1 MDSNVLRE
9 CAQRLVETAD
19 FIRNFGNHSAITT
32 VTTATSTTPT
42 STAAMPQ
49 PQPNNAPT
57 DGRVHDTNRNE
68 HNRLFSYRP
77 PAPTRVLQLRGSRT
91 SRSWRHLYTNSA
103 AGRANAT
110 WSRSFV
116 CLAVA
121 GQQTPPSTSE
131 RDKKKLTGLH
141 DSRARVLAILI
152 VWISR
157 VYPWGPTPFVWY
169 SRGYCPK
176 TWVGV
181 CGALFKT
188 LTLFQTW
195 PKIQYPISDLTQNSI
210 PYFRP
215 DPKFNTLFQ
224 TCPGTASVYVD
235 VWEGLQIFDITQN

>member
-1 MDSNVLRE
+1 MLRE

-91 SRSWRHLYTNSA
+91 SRSRRHLYTNSA

-131 RDKKKLTGLH
+131 RDKKKVDRPARL
-141 DSRARVLAILI
+141 SRTC
-152 VWISR
+152 ISH
-157 VYPWGPTPFVWY
+157 
-169 SRGYCPK
+169 SHS
-176 TWVGV
+176 
-181 CGALFKT
+181 L
-188 LTLFQTW
+188 
-195 PKIQYPISDLTQNSI
+195 DLTSI
-210 PYFRP
+210 SLGSHPFCMIFPGVLPENLGGGVRR
-215 DPKFNTLFQ
+215 TL
-224 TCPGTASVYVD
+224 
-235 VWEGLQIFDITQN
+235 